1 MNRLAPARHS
11 NRRRLLAVLAGTGF
25 LASCSSAHAA
35 ESPPLVIDKG
45 GTYTG
50 NWASDD
56 PAVPV
61 IRITT
66 REPVTIE
73 RSTLRGRGALI
84 VANAGAVDLVI
95 RDTRGIG
102 QNPNIAGRAAGRF
115 LEAEEIAHL
124 TVEHCELENNAGIYV
139 HRLAKALA
147 VEPSLRIISN
157 LARNIDGRR
166 SDGNGGYLQFNTH
179 MPEKGDKA
187 EDGFEIVQ
195 FLQLDG
201 VVGLEHGK
209 IAWNHVTNEP
219 GRSRVE
225 DNISLYESSGTA
237 EHPILIHDN
246 CIVGAYTIDPTR
258 TDDRR
263 DGWIEDWSYS
273 GGGIMLGDG
282 PGKSIETA
290 SGYLRATRNVVV
302 STSNYGIAVASG
314 HDTEVADNQVIASG
328 LLPGGRFVSAQ
339 NVGIY
344 VWDAARGKKRTPPTF
359 FAITVRGND
368 VGWAAKDKRSRNDW
382 WLPDATTVDH
392 NAHAP
397 GPITPATE
405 TQAIAQWQSRATL
418 AGHAPGIRPTEPATQ
433 TPVP

>member
-1 MNRLAPARHS
+1 MKLS
-11 NRRRLLAVLAGTGF
+11 RRVPSFGTPKLAVACLT
-25 LASCSSAHAA
+25 LVASCSFLQAADSA
-35 ESPPLVIDKG
+35 PIVIDRG
-45 GTYTG
+45 GTYIG

-56 PAVPV
+56 PAIPV

-66 REPVTIE
+66 REPVVIE

-84 VANAGAVDLVI
+84 VADAGAVDLIV
-95 RDTRGIG
+95 RDTHGVG

-115 LEAEEIAHL
+115 LQAQEIAHL
-124 TVEHCELENNAGIYV
+124 TVERCELDSTAGIYV
-139 HRLAKALA
+139 HGLTKAPG
-147 VEPSLRIISN
+147 VTPSLRIVSN

-166 SDGNGGYLQFNTH
+166 SDGNGGYLPFNTRT
-179 MPEKGDKA
+179 PENGGKA
-187 EDGFEIVQ
+187 EDGFDIVQ

-201 VVGLEHGK
+201 VTGLSQGE

-219 GRSRVE
+219 YLSRVE

-258 TDDRR
+258 TDGHR
-263 DGWIEDWSYS
+263 DGWNEDWSYS

-282 PGKSIETA
+282 AGKSLETA
-290 SGYLRATRNVVV
+290 SGYLRATHNVVV

-314 HDTEVADNQVIASG
+314 HDTEVTDNQVIASG
-328 LLPGGRFVSAQ
+328 QLADGRGIAAQ

-344 VWDAARGKKRTPPTF
+344 VWDAAKGKRRTPRTF
-359 FAITVRGND
+359 FAITVRGNEI
-368 VGWAAKDKRSRNDW
+368 GWAAKDKRSRNDW
-382 WLPDATTVDH
+382 WLPDATAVDH

-397 GPITPATE
+397 GPITPAIE
-405 TQAIAQWQSRATL
+405 MQAIAQWQSRAAL
-418 AGHAPGIRPTEPATQ
+418 AGQAPGIRPAEPATQ